1 MRVKEP
7 LWVKRPRSRVP
18 MPNIS
23 YITRNTIVY
32 MEAVLIFSAHANDA
46 GHSYTRLTSDCVVAR
61 HTSCFTTRD
70 GSGSG
75 TSKLRI
81 ISKKACNL
89 RYTFLPWSF
98 TKNAP
103 AGVATYKNMLH
114 CNLCE
119 GIPLAMVTAKI
130 NTKLNR
136 KSQNV
141 HRHGVKKLQNSA
153 LFDKK
158 LKKYI
163 LVQGLIHSLRLGK
176 RLPCHGITSGRKVF
190 QIFTARLMESTTA
203 IEFICWD

>member
-103 AGVATYKNMLH
+103 AGVATYKNNNNICYIVTCVKAYHSQWLLQKSIQNWTANHKMFTVTVSKNFRTLR
-114 CNLCE
+114 CLTKNWKNISLC
-119 GIPLAMVTAKI
+119 KDW
-130 NTKLNR
+130 
-136 KSQNV
+136 
-141 HRHGVKKLQNSA
+141 
-153 LFDKK
+153 F
-158 LKKYI
+158 
-163 LVQGLIHSLRLGK
+163 IH
-176 RLPCHGITSGRKVF
+176 
-190 QIFTARLMESTTA
+190 
-203 IEFICWD
+203 WD

>member
-1 MRVKEP
+1 
-7 LWVKRPRSRVP
+7 
-18 MPNIS
+18 
-23 YITRNTIVY
+23 
-32 MEAVLIFSAHANDA
+32 
-46 GHSYTRLTSDCVVAR
+46 
-61 HTSCFTTRD
+61 
-70 GSGSG
+70 
-75 TSKLRI
+75 
-81 ISKKACNL
+81 
-89 RYTFLPWSF
+89 
-98 TKNAP
+98 
-103 AGVATYKNMLH
+103 MLH

-130 NTKLNR
+130 NSK
-136 KSQNV
+136 NV

-203 IEFICWD
+203 IEFIC